1 VLRLEKVKGIISL
14 LAFSLLLTF
23 IGVGGA
29 LFNEGPI
36 KKLKKYGIE
45 IPEDATLTVDKIIY
59 DRTRGR
65 DVRFIEY
72 KVPSPDER
80 SITIKL
86 DTSTDE
92 LLFYSDGPRME
103 KQVRISVEE
112 AKEKAL
118 EFIKRVTELP
128 KELKLTKAEL
138 LHQKLGLLPGGGVLY
153 DYWEYW
159 FEWSRLIN
167 GIEVKNEYIRVI
179 VAPSSG
185 DVIAY
190 VKHWTGEQPRNT
202 EVKISK
208 EQAVELGR
216 EYLIERRR
224 ALIEAILKAEYSEL
238 VVKRFSSAAVE
249 WGYAP
254 EGLWLCWEVKFTYTE
269 LPEGLEFLKWSIVY
283 VQATTGEVLF
293 VNEPK

>member
-1 VLRLEKVKGIISL
+1 MVGIGFI
-14 LAFSLLLTF
+14 AFCLLLTF
-23 IGVGGA
+23 IGSGGA
-29 LFNEGPI
+29 LFNEGPM
-36 KKLKKYGIE
+36 KELEKYGIE
-45 IPEDATLTVDKIIY
+45 IPEGATLTVDKIIY
-59 DRTRGR
+59 DRARGR
-65 DVRFIEY
+65 DVRFVDY
-72 KVPSPDER
+72 KVPSPYDR

-86 DTSTDE
+86 DASTDE

-103 KQVRISVEE
+103 KQVRISLEE
-112 AKEKAL
+112 AKKKAL
-118 EFIKRVTELP
+118 DFIKRVTGLP
-128 KELKLTKAEL
+128 EDSKLTKAEL
-138 LHQKLGLLPGGGVLY
+138 LHQKQGLLPDGGVLY

-159 FEWSRLIN
+159 FEWSRVID
-167 GIEVKNEYIRVI
+167 GIEIKGEVIRVI

-216 EYLIERRR
+216 DYLIETRGY
-224 ALIEAILKAEYSEL
+224 LIEAILKAEVSEPEL
-238 VVKRFSSAAVE
+238 VFKRFSSAAVE

-254 EGLWLCWEVKFTYTE
+254 EGLWLCWMVKFTYI
-269 LPEGLEFLKWSIVY
+269 LEGLKCSRWSITY

-293 VNEPK
+293 VSETK